1 MPQLCED
8 FSIMAPEQSAASIL
22 QEQFRSSPY
31 WAIRQLVCDIE
42 RDRVIVR
49 GTLPSYYL
57 KQVAQ
62 ALAAKAAGLVF
73 VASYIDVQSK

>member
-8 FSIMAPEQSAASIL
+8 FSIMASEQSAVSAL

-49 GTLPSYYL
+49 GTVPSFYL

-62 ALAAKAAGLVF
+62 ALAAKAAGHNC
-73 VASYIDVQSK
+73 VACYIEVESE